1 LRGGIR
7 SPFRQE
13 RGTLTA
19 APDANAGGQA
29 VEETELYRLIHAVQT
44 RRCETQTIE
53 VKAAHRGCP
62 SKLYDTLSA
71 FSNQDDGGVILFGL
85 DERAGFE
92 TVGVY
97 DPQDLQH
104 RVAEQCKQMQP
115 AVRPLFTVCDAGGK
129 TVVSAEIPG
138 VDVTERPVYYR
149 GVGRIKGS
157 FVRVGE
163 ADEAMSDYE
172 IYSFDA
178 YRRRVRDDLRPAEPA
193 DLSQL
198 DDELLSQYLAALRK
212 NKKNTAKLSDD
223 ETLRLMGVMRD
234 GTPTLAGALCFSR
247 YPQAAFPQLCVTAV
261 VVPGLRMG
269 NTGPSGERFTA
280 NSRVEGTIGQMLEDA
295 LLFVERN
302 MRVKTIVDENG
313 KRADKTE
320 YPVAAVREAVLNA
333 LMHRDYS
340 IHTEGAPVRIL
351 MFNDRLEIRNEGGLY
366 GRLTI
371 DGLGKVHAD
380 TRNQTLANILEVM
393 KIAENRYSGIPTIRE
408 EMARY
413 GLPEPVFENRRGNFV
428 VTLRNDYPVGA
439 ASGVYAPADPPIREA
454 ANVTA
459 EGIGEETRRYRC
471 DAPYFRPDTLREGAF
486 EYNGRGA
493 PDADPHIAFPA
504 REQAGESM
512 YGRKFPIRESADIAH
527 FCRRPRT
534 RAEIAQ
540 FLGRTQYYAM
550 KIFIRPLLDAGRL
563 KMTIP
568 DKPKSRNQRY
578 YSE

>member
-1 LRGGIR
+1 M
-7 SPFRQE
+7 
-13 RGTLTA
+13 
-19 APDANAGGQA
+19 
-29 VEETELYRLIHAVQT
+29 EEAELHRMIHTVQT

-53 VKAAHRGCP
+53 IKAAHQGCP

-71 FSNQDDGGVILFGL
+71 FSNQDAGGVILFGL

-97 DPQDLQH
+97 DSQDLQH

-115 AVRPLFTVCDAGGK
+115 AVRPLFTVCDADGK

-138 VDVTERPVYYR
+138 VDVTERPVYYK

-157 FVRVGE
+157 FVRIGE

-178 YRRRVRDDLRPAEPA
+178 YRRRVRDDLRPADPA
-193 DLSQL
+193 DPSQL

-212 NKKNTAKLSDD
+212 NKKNAAKLSDD
-223 ETLRLMGVMRD
+223 EALRLMGVIRD
-234 GTPTLAGALCFSR
+234 GKPTLAGILCFSR

-261 VVPGLRMG
+261 VVPGLKMG
-269 NTGPSGERFTA
+269 DTGPDHERFTD
-280 NSRVEGTIGQMLEDA
+280 NSRIEGAIGEMLDDA
-295 LLFVERN
+295 MLFVERN
-302 MRVKTIVDENG
+302 MRVKTIIDANG

-340 IHTEGAPVRIL
+340 IHTEGTPVRIL

-366 GRLTI
+366 GRLTV
-371 DGLGKVHAD
+371 DSLGNVHAD

-393 KIAENRYSGIPTIRE
+393 KIAENRYSGIPTIRA
-408 EMARY
+408 EMARH
-413 GLPEPVFENRRGNFV
+413 GLPEPVFENRRGNFA
-428 VTLRNDYPVGA
+428 VTLKNDYPAPPVSYNWAMPASQALRSANIVSEGNESA
-439 ASGVYAPADPPIREA
+439 AYYYRHEEAYRPSVLREDEYGRDTRDMRDADPG
-454 ANVTA
+454 A
-459 EGIGEETRRYRC
+459 EVPAYNRVAETTRRYGTSILRP
-471 DAPYFRPDTLREGAF
+471 APVP
-486 EYNGRGA
+486 
-493 PDADPHIAFPA
+493 PA
-504 REQAGESM
+504 RERAEEEALCE
-512 YGRKFPIRESADIAH
+512 REALFRESADIVR
-527 FCRRPRT
+527 FCLRPRT
-534 RAEIAQ
+534 RSEIAR
-540 FLGRTQYYAM
+540 FLGKTQYYAM
-550 KIFIRPLLDAGRL
+550 KIFVRPLLADGRL

-568 DKPKSRNQRY
+568 DKPKSRRQRY